1 MSSHVSMSQ
10 KSFGD
15 GDYDDGELKKLVV
28 GSVMW
33 NALHDDIWLN
43 CSPTT
48 RQDLGSNLLNHNR
61 SPTPGA
67 ILRRYIYSI

>member
-10 KSFGD
+10 LSFGD
-15 GDYDDGELKKLVV
+15 LDYDDGEVKKLVV
-28 GSVMW
+28 GSTLW

-48 RQDLGSNLLNHNR
+48 RQDGDKVYFKFFGDILLIIFNCR
-61 SPTPGA
+61 S
-67 ILRRYIYSI
+67 RR